1 MAIEVKRGA
10 KMHVRKLVKAGR
22 ASHTISLPKSW
33 LDKNQLKKG
42 DTIFIQEKSDAELV
56 LRTSQDDE
64 KQEQKEITIEVDNK
78 SIGSIQRE
86 ITSAYVNNYSKI
98 NLAGKSISQQSKKLR
113 DVIHHFVALEVD
125 EQTSSKISA
134 KDLLNLNE
142 ISIEKTIRRMDMTL
156 RSIMQDTAAAI
167 SGKKIE
173 ESIEQRDND
182 VNRLYFLLFRLLKGA
197 LNSQKIAQNFKITNN
212 DILSIWYLTVNVEN
226 IADNTKTISKLVD
239 KINDKELL
247 KDVCA
252 DILRAYTDVMKA
264 YYNKNKQIAD
274 EVASRRIDIFTK
286 STKLLIKTPT
296 AGAAEVIENLKDMTT
311 NICNIARIV
320 LDAE

>member
-1 MAIEVKRGA
+1 
-10 KMHVRKLVKAGR
+10 MHVRKLVKAGN
-22 ASHTISLPKSW
+22 ASHTVSLPKSW
-33 LDKNQLKKG
+33 INKNNLKKG
-42 DTIFIQEKSDAELV
+42 DTIFIQEKSDSEL
-56 LRTSQDDE
+56 SIKISPDDE

-98 NLAGKSISQQSKKLR
+98 NLVGKSIGQQSKKIR
-113 DVIHHFVALEVD
+113 GVIHHFVALEVD

-156 RSIMQDTAAAI
+156 RSIMQDTISAI
-167 SGKKIE
+167 SGKKID
-173 ESIEQRDND
+173 ESVELRDDD

-197 LNSQKIAQNFKITNN
+197 LNSQKIAQNFKITNS
-212 DILSIWYLTVNVEN
+212 DILSIWYLNVNVEN
-226 IADNTKTISKLVD
+226 IADNTKTIISLFD

-247 KDVCA
+247 KEVCS
-252 DILRAYTDVMKA
+252 DIKQAYEDVMKA
-264 YYNKNKQIAD
+264 YYNKNKQAAD
-274 EVASRRIDIFTK
+274 SVAARRIDIFTK
-286 STKLLIKTPT
+286 ATKLLIKTPT